1 MGWCDWVN
9 ESRGLCRLDLGDENR
24 ELEAGDGEWKWGSCI
39 SSKSSLLAVGG
50 GETIPIPGDLV
61 PYSSAGI
68 GICPNDGERGE
79 GLFSD
84 PLTLGV
90 GDLVPVTFVDEER
103 LVMTGFLS
111 FEWKRTWAP
120 LNRPTTPSQYP
131 RYMSS
136 ASGIC
141 MSTTISSPVRNMRSS
156 GFSATQSVNAV
167 HLPIPPLAAKRV
179 HRPRAFASITVI
191 FYTCLAVLL
200 GSSSLVKSWLVVMGI
215 RNVWMPRSGC
225 MHALISSR
233 KPGVEK
239 ATTAVSGVFGRQS
252 GTRNG

>member
-1 MGWCDWVN
+1 M
-9 ESRGLCRLDLGDENR
+9 
-24 ELEAGDGEWKWGSCI
+24 
-39 SSKSSLLAVGG
+39 G
-50 GETIPIPGDLV
+50 GE
-61 PYSSAGI
+61 
-68 GICPNDGERGE
+68 
-79 GLFSD
+79 
-84 PLTLGV
+84 
-90 GDLVPVTFVDEER
+90 
-103 LVMTGFLS
+103 
-111 FEWKRTWAP
+111 RT
-120 LNRPTTPSQYP
+120 
-131 RYMSS
+131 
-136 ASGIC
+136 
-141 MSTTISSPVRNMRSS
+141 VRNMRSS

-239 ATTAVSGVFGRQS
+239 AGETNMITSSVRIPSQPSFHSDQTYRRLQCQVFSADNPGREMVEGGRRGGSGK
-252 GTRNG
+252 GT